1 MPSNPI
7 ILKGT
12 FHVYHYGATVGM
24 SEVIEGSRYLM
35 TVT

>member
-12 FHVYHYGATVGM
+12 FHVYHHGATLGM
-24 SEVIEGSRYLM
+24 REVVQGSPYLM